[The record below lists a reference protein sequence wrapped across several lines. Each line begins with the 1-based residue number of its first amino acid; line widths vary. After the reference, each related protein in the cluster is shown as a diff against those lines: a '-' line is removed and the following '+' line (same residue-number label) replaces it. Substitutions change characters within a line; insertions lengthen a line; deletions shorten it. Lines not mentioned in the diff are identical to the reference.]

1 MHDSINEENIRS
13 IRKEKRG
20 EKKERMVSGSD
31 ISYYASRGKEKG
43 ALRRRDGLSGFSGNF
58 QNHSVTWYKEFV
70 EDVGQKYMVQE
81 QEIRKTMGEDEI
93 WLPW

>member
-43 ALRRRDGLSGFSGNF
+43 ALRRRDGLSGFSGNL
-58 QNHSVTWYKEFV
+58 K
-70 EDVGQKYMVQE
+70 
-81 QEIRKTMGEDEI
+81 IRIGKI
-93 WLPW
+93 